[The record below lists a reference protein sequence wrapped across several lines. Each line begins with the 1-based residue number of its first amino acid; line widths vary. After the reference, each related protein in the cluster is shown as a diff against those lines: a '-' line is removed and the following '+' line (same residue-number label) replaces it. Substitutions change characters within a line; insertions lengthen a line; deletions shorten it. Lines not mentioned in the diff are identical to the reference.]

1 MAITHMPISRW
12 PATERPREKLL
23 RQGAHSLSDAELLA
37 IFIGSGTRSRTAV
50 DIGRELIDRF
60 GGIRSILNA
69 NQQLLCQ
76 CSGLGPARYA
86 LLQASKEL
94 GKRYHGE
101 KLIRR
106 GTLSSPQQVS
116 DYLIRQLRDRQRE
129 VFVVIYLDNRH
140 RIIQYEELF
149 AGSISGASVHPREV
163 VKNVLLHNAA
173 AVIIAHNH
181 PSGIAEPSHS
191 DALITRK
198 LQEALKLIDVTL
210 LDHLIIGDG
219 EYVSLSDRGMM

>member
-1 MAITHMPISRW
+1 MAITHMAIPQW
-12 PATERPREKLL
+12 PASERPREKLL
-23 RQGAHSLSDAELLA
+23 RQGAQSLSDAELLA

-50 DIGRELIDRF
+50 DVGRELLDRF
-60 GGIRSILNA
+60 GGIRNILNA
-69 NQQLLCQ
+69 NHDLLCQ
-76 CSGLGPARYA
+76 CSGLGSARYA

-101 KLIRR
+101 KLLRQ

-149 AGSISGASVHPREV
+149 TGTLSGASVHPREV
-163 VKNVLLHNAA
+163 VKKVLLHNAA

-191 DALITRK
+191 DTLITRK
-198 LQEALKLIDVTL
+198 LQKALKLIDVAL
-210 LDHLIIGDG
+210 LDHLVIGDG
-219 EYVSLSDRGMM
+219 DYVSLSDRGLM